1 MNGIQ
6 ILAKLM
12 TTTTKNSFIT
22 HTHTRR
28 KRSKS
33 ESQFEERKENWTKN
47 ITYFFARIEMLQIR
61 FRLFGDFCWIV

>member
-33 ESQFEERKENWTKN
+33 ESQFEERKK
-47 ITYFFARIEMLQIR
+47 IGQKI
-61 FRLFGDFCWIV
+61 

>member
-22 HTHTRR
+22 HTHTHTRR

-33 ESQFEERKENWTKN
+33 ESQFEERKK
-47 ITYFFARIEMLQIR
+47 IGQKI
-61 FRLFGDFCWIV
+61 